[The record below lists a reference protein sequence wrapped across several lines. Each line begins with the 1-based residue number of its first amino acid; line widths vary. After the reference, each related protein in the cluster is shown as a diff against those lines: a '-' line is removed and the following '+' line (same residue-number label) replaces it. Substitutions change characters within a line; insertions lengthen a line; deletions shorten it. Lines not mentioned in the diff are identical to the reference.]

1 MEKQSTSR
9 VQELIPTAILMHL
22 NYRGIVKQEK
32 YKAFSEGA
40 AERKA

>member
-9 VQELIPTAILMHL
+9 VQELILTAILKFL

-32 YKAFSEGA
+32 
-40 AERKA
+40 